1 MKYASNVVGIAV
13 IALGLMGGAAQADGK
28 PLAARVGVDEH
39 VGVQLPSDVHITD
52 EHGRS
57 FQLSDFARDSKPT
70 LLSLA
75 YYHCPGLC
83 DISLRELATTLRDS
97 GWKLGDD
104 YRALTVSIDPHDTS
118 ASAGAKRANVMQ
130 LMHVQSDTLWPFTV
144 TDSTT
149 LQRLTQTLGYRYDY
163 DPPTHQYAHP
173 AVSIVLTPDAKVSRY
188 LYGPTLET
196 RDVALALREA
206 RLGRGGASAL
216 VDRTVLSCFQYDPVS
231 RRYSLL
237 ILGVMRVGA
246 ALIAL
251 LLTLF
256 IFIYSR
262 RGRLRRAS
270 L

>member
-1 MKYASNVVGIAV
+1 VKHV
-13 IALGLMGGAAQADGK
+13 IVMLSLALVAGRAHADGK

-39 VGVQLPSDVHITD
+39 VGVTVPGDVRVTD
-52 EHGRS
+52 ERGRAW
-57 FQLSDFARDSKPT
+57 QLSDFAHDDKPT
-70 LLSLA
+70 LLALA

-83 DISLRELATTLRDS
+83 DISLRELATSLRDS
-97 GWKLGDD
+97 GWKLGQD
-104 YRALTVSIDPHDTS
+104 YNALTVSIDPHDTP
-118 ASAGAKRANVMQ
+118 ATARAKRANVMQ
-130 LMHVQSDTLWPFTV
+130 LMHVQGDTLWPFTV
-144 TDSTT
+144 TDAAN

-163 DPPTHQYAHP
+163 DAPTRQYAHP

-188 LYGPTLET
+188 LYGPTLEV
-196 RDVALALREA
+196 RNVVLALREA

-246 ALIAL
+246 ALIAVL
-251 LLTLF
+251 LALF
-256 IFIYSR
+256 VFIYSR
-262 RGRLRRAS
+262 RGRLRRAT